1 MEVSHEYFKEN
12 ILPHFSDLFS
22 YRTPCSSLQRTGTD
36 RRIQTRP
43 GSPEKTSHFP
53 YPARH
58 RSGGLQTRAYKTFGK
73 TAFKI

>member
-1 MEVSHEYFKEN
+1 MN
-12 ILPHFSDLFS
+12 ILKKIYCRIFQTCFRIALPVLP
-22 YRTPCSSLQRTGTD
+22 YRTGTD